1 MGNDMDK
8 SNFSMLDLFC
18 TEVSEQGKIL
28 TEGLLAL
35 EGNNSAANQLEAL
48 MRAAHSIKGAARL
61 VGVEPV
67 VRLAH
72 VIEDVFVAAQNA
84 ELVLTSE
91 HVDVLFSGVDT
102 IISISGLAE
111 KEIEAW
117 GERHKVELEDL
128 LKGLAAIRTDDAAK
142 VTPPVPPA
150 DIEKKPAQKKSAPAV
165 SKNPQLAD
173 SSMLDLFRIEVTEQ
187 GKVLMDGLLALEAD
201 PSATNRLEA
210 LMRAAHSIK
219 GAARMVGVDP
229 VVSLAHVIEDVF
241 VAAQNAEIALTAEDV
256 DALLKG
262 IDTVSSFAVLSDAE
276 IANWIEDHGDD
287 LEKILGTLSRIKS
300 QEKIG
305 AKGINIG
312 ATVERAEVVAMPEKP
327 PEKPQTNAHPAQK
340 PKTASTDEPAGED
353 KDRVLRVTAE
363 RWNQLMGLAGEVKVE
378 AGWLHPYVVSLSK
391 LKRRQ
396 IELVEILDLLRCS
409 LDDMRAPKT
418 VIEILLQAQNKI
430 SECRRLLADQTADL
444 DSYDRRINNLSER
457 LHRETIK
464 TRMRPFSDGV
474 HGFQRMV
481 RDIAKSLGKKVKLE
495 INGLSVQVD
504 RDVLEKMEAPL
515 NHILRNAL
523 DHGVDPPEDRI
534 KAGKP
539 EQATIR
545 VNASHSDGMLSILI
559 EDDGRGIDIER
570 LRRKVVE
577 KKLVTPEM
585 AANLSEEE
593 LLEFLF
599 LPSFSTKE
607 EVTDI
612 SGRGVGLDVVLDTV
626 QKMRGSVETTTKLG
640 EGTRFHMR
648 LPLTMS
654 VMSSLIAEISGE
666 PYAFPLARIIRAVKL
681 SSHHIDVLEDHQFAV
696 IDGENIGLVGAS
708 QVLGLGPQ
716 VVGSEDLSVI
726 IIGDRHNRCGVVVD
740 KLLGQKELAIQSLD
754 TRLGKVQD
762 VSAAAVLED
771 GSPVLILDVDD
782 LVLSVDALVR
792 KGSIAKVTRS
802 AEDAAGEAIRNIL
815 VVDDSMTVREVERN
829 LLENAGYHV
838 DVAVDGIDGWNA
850 IRAFKKYDLIITDID
865 MPRMDGIELVRLIK
879 SDRSFSSVP
888 VIIVSYKEREEDR
901 RRGMDAGADYYLTKG
916 SFHDNSLLDAV
927 TDLIGEIE
935 A

>member
-1 MGNDMDK
+1 MGDDKDK
-8 SNFSMLDLFC
+8 SNFSLLDLFRA
-18 TEVSEQGKIL
+18 EVSEQGRIL
-28 TEGLLAL
+28 TDGLLSL
-35 EGNNSAANQLEAL
+35 EEGNSTASQLEAL
-48 MRAAHSIKGAARL
+48 MRAAHSVKGAARL

-72 VIEDVFVAAQNA
+72 VIEDVFVAAQNS
-84 ELVLTSE
+84 ELTLASD
-91 HVDVLFSGVDT
+91 HIDILLKGIDT
-102 IISISGLAE
+102 INSISGLTE
-111 KEIEAW
+111 NEIAAW
-117 GERHKVELEDL
+117 EEPHKGKFDGL
-128 LKGLAAIRTDDAAK
+128 LKNIAAIKPGDTAKAASPA
-142 VTPPVPPA
+142 PPKGA
-150 DIEKKPAQKKSAPAV
+150 GKKPARKKAVPAA
-165 SKNPQLAD
+165 SRNKQLAD

-187 GKVLMDGLLALEAD
+187 GKVLADGLLELEAD
-201 PSATNRLEA
+201 PSAANRLEA

-229 VVSLAHVIEDVF
+229 VVRLAHVIEDVF
-241 VAAQNAEIALTAEDV
+241 VAAQNAEIVLAAEDV
-256 DALLKG
+256 DLLLKG
-262 IDTVSSFAVLSDAE
+262 IDMVSSFAALSDAGM
-276 IANWIEDHGDD
+276 AGWAEDHGDD
-287 LEKILGTLSRIKS
+287 LEKMLDLLSSIRS
-300 QEKIG
+300 QEKTG
-305 AKGINIG
+305 SSGT
-312 ATVERAEVVAMPEKP
+312 ATVKASAAAKPGKSPEP
-327 PEKPQTNAHPAQK
+327 PTEK

-353 KDRVLRVTAE
+353 KGRVLRVTAE

-378 AGWLHPYVVSLSK
+378 AGWLHPYVVSLGK

-396 IELVEILDLLRCS
+396 VELAEILDSLRSS

-418 VIEILLQAQNKI
+418 AIDMLLQAQGKI
-430 SECRRLLADQTADL
+430 SECRSILADQTSDL
-444 DSYDRRINNLSER
+444 DSYDRRINNLSEK

-523 DHGVDPPEDRI
+523 DHGVDLPEERA

-545 VNASHSDGMLSILI
+545 ITAAHSDGMLSII
-559 EDDGRGIDIER
+559 IDDDGRGIDIER
-570 LRRKVVE
+570 LRKKVAE

-585 AANLSEEE
+585 SANLSETE

-599 LPSFSTKE
+599 LPSFSTKD

-626 QKMRGSVETTTKLG
+626 QKMRGSVETTTRLG

-654 VMSSLIAEISGE
+654 VISSLIAEIAGE
-666 PYAFPLARIIRAVKL
+666 PYAFPLSRIVRAIKLPARD
-681 SSHHIDVLEDHQFAV
+681 IDVLEDHQFV
-696 IDGENIGLVGAS
+696 KIDGENIGLVGAS
-708 QVLGLGPQ
+708 QVLGLGVQ
-716 VVGSEDLSVI
+716 ADGGEELSVI
-726 IIGDRHNRCGVVVD
+726 IIGDRHNRCGVAVD
-740 KLLGQKELAIQSLD
+740 KLLGQKELAIQALD
-754 TRLGKVQD
+754 PHLGKVQD
-762 VSAAAVLED
+762 VSAAAMLED

-782 LVLSVDALVR
+782 LVLSVAALVR
-792 KGSIAKVTRS
+792 KGHITKVTKSTRDGV
-802 AEDAAGEAIRNIL
+802 EEVLKHIL
-815 VVDDSMTVREVERN
+815 VVDDSRTVREVERN

-838 DVAVDGIDGWNA
+838 DVAVDGVDGWNA
-850 IRAFKKYDLIITDID
+850 IRAFKKYDLVVTDID
-865 MPRMDGIELVRLIK
+865 MPRMDGIELVHLIK
-879 SDRSFSSVP
+879 SDRDYNPVP

-927 TDLIGEIE
+927 ADLIGEAE

>member
-1 MGNDMDK
+1 MGDDKDK
-8 SNFSMLDLFC
+8 SNFSLLDLFR

-28 TEGLLAL
+28 TDGLLSL
-35 EGNNSAANQLEAL
+35 EESNSTVSQLEAL
-48 MRAAHSIKGAARL
+48 MRAAHSVKGAARL

-72 VIEDVFVAAQNA
+72 VLEDVFVAAQNS
-84 ELVLTSE
+84 ELTLASD
-91 HVDVLFSGVDT
+91 HVDILLKGVDT

-111 KEIEAW
+111 NEIAAW
-117 GERHKVELEDL
+117 EEPHKGEFDGL
-128 LKGLAAIRTDDAAK
+128 LKNITAIKSGDTAKAASPAPSKDAG
-142 VTPPVPPA
+142 
-150 DIEKKPAQKKSAPAV
+150 KKPAQKKTDSAAN
-165 SKNPQLAD
+165 KNKQLAD

-187 GKVLMDGLLALEAD
+187 GKVLADGLLALEAD
-201 PSATNRLEA
+201 PSAADRLEA

-229 VVSLAHVIEDVF
+229 VVRLAHVIEDVF
-241 VAAQNAEIALTAEDV
+241 VAAQNAEIVLTAEDV
-256 DALLKG
+256 DILLKG
-262 IDTVSSFAVLSDAE
+262 IDTVSSFADLSDTGMAG
-276 IANWIEDHGDD
+276 WIEDHEDD
-287 LEKILGTLSRIKS
+287 LEKMLDLLSRIKS
-300 QEKIG
+300 QEKTSPSGTVAG
-305 AKGINIG
+305 ASVGKAE
-312 ATVERAEVVAMPEKP
+312 ATAKPEKSPEKP
-327 PEKPQTNAHPAQK
+327 RTHAPQAQK
-340 PKTASTDEPAGED
+340 TKAASADESADED
-353 KDRVLRVTAE
+353 KDRVLRVTVE

-378 AGWLHPYVVSLSK
+378 AGWLHPYVVSLSE

-396 IELVEILDLLRCS
+396 VELVELLDSLRCS
-409 LDDMRAPKT
+409 LDDMRASKT
-418 VIEILLQAQNKI
+418 VIDMLLQAQSKI
-430 SECRRLLADQTADL
+430 SECRRILADQTSDL
-444 DSYDRRINNLSER
+444 DSYDRRINNLSEK

-523 DHGVDPPEDRI
+523 DHGVDLPEERV

-545 VNASHSDGMLSILI
+545 ITAAHSDGMLSII
-559 EDDGRGIDIER
+559 IDDDGRGIDLER
-570 LRRKVVE
+570 LRKKVIE

-585 AANLSEEE
+585 AAKLNEEE

-599 LPSFSTKE
+599 LPSFSTKD

-612 SGRGVGLDVVLDTV
+612 SGRGVGLDVVLSTI

-640 EGTRFHMR
+640 EGTRFQMR

-654 VMSSLIAEISGE
+654 VISSLIAEISGE

-681 SSHHIDVLEDHQFAV
+681 PSRNIGVLEDHQFV
-696 IDGENIGLVGAS
+696 EIDGENIGLVGAS
-708 QVLGLGPQ
+708 QVLGLGSQ
-716 VVGSEDLSVI
+716 VAGDEELPVI

-740 KLLGQKELAIQSLD
+740 KLFGQKELAIQPLD
-754 TRLGKVQD
+754 SRLGKVQD

-782 LVLSVDALVR
+782 LVLSVDSLVR

-802 AEDAAGEAIRNIL
+802 AGDSAEEAVKNIL
-815 VVDDSMTVREVERN
+815 VVDDSRTVREVERN

-838 DVAVDGIDGWNA
+838 DVAVDGVDGWNA
-850 IRAFKKYDLIITDID
+850 VRAFKKYDLIVTDID

-879 SDRSFSSVP
+879 CDRDFNSVP

-927 TDLIGEIE
+927 ADLIGEVE